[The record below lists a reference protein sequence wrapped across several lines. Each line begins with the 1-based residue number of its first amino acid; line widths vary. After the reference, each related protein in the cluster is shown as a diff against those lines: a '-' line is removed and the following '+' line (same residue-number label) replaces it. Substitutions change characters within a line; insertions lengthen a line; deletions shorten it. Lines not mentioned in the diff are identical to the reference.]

1 MQNDINKISYKY
13 HLPKDMER
21 LHWFLLHWFLHFTA
35 SEKNIPQL
43 PQVPLLPFYGSKA
56 NVGSYEYIL
65 TKGIEK

>member
-21 LHWFLLHWFLHFTA
+21 LHWFLLHFTA

-43 PQVPLLPFYGSKA
+43 PQVPLLPFYVSKA
-56 NVGSYEYIL
+56 YVGSYKYIL